1 MTSHSPLGRLLDVPR
16 VDNDDE
22 RRAIWRQG
30 MATLA
35 RVALEQQPVPLEGL
49 DPLLLL
55 ESVRS
60 AFQHDLLQDLSWLS
74 PPGAAAAVYELASA
88 IPVGPERRKLGREVL
103 TRLYEGDAETF
114 IVLATSLAAESK
126 RTLTGVPIRARIA
139 LSLSL
144 PLGSG
149 AQADALALALL
160 TRADLRREWLIEPAS
175 GSLTSRHLAAR
186 LLERAARDCA
196 RRAAQGDTG
205 ALRAFQ
211 DPSIKTPWQLLLLDR
226 ESLVWRHVAT
236 ARGLLA
242 KAIPD
247 FAEEIETQ
255 QNPALSPTEWRRA
268 AVSLGASVAI
278 DPRDGYQRCRALL
291 ANETLRS
298 DPGLIETMIFGLA
311 RAAEVE
317 PEIAEDL
324 LEQIVRLGGLEAAE
338 ALVELRRE
346 RVTPEFGARSAR
358 IARDKLRKWQATHP
372 QEDDGRSALCEAL
385 IEELSENTDS
395 IHNLR
400 DELDHARNL
409 FVERDARHAYT
420 EAWRVW
426 ENAKDKLLE
435 IETSRDDSRDA
446 RKRGFRLLRE
456 LDEALLQTTALTDLL
471 SVGAANTQTQV
482 TDSLNEL
489 FERLT
494 TWLLRVEAA
503 PVLENGAVSNL
514 ALRLR
519 RMRTLLHLVDAD
531 GQYGEDTTGQRRLR
545 RLRALEMLL
554 ARVKHDAASPLRRI
568 VCATLARAL
577 DASMRDDV
585 CELSD
590 ALIAVADHVLSAH
603 DVATVA
609 EASMLV
615 DFQRSL
621 AAYSQLMR
629 FCERAEPTGR
639 HARFG
644 IDALRELGQSLP
656 WANTLRVSALRGHLL
671 MVARWLEEIAASQ
684 SLIELTTGAGRDRVT
699 ALDSSVTALC
709 RLVRGARRRLSGR
722 TTIALREGGTLEPLA
737 LALERAEREGSDP
750 LRRALALAHETLHAE
765 LPEPIAKTLMLV
777 LQRLEQLPLRVEVTS
792 ERRST
797 SFAPSV
803 PKEAPLPGWLTGRRT
818 LGGFYVLH
826 ALGTGGVGSV
836 FVVKRVEER
845 HRDDAVRFALK
856 VPDYS
861 AEAARTLSEEQFLQ
875 LFQQEAGA
883 LLALPRHT
891 NLAAFVTFDA
901 GARPKP
907 ILVMELVEGPTLE
920 RVLERGDL
928 TLSSALTLIDG
939 IGAGLE
945 AMHHVGIGHL
955 DLKPSNV
962 ILRSQQRAHGEV
974 ITPVLV
980 DFGLAGRHLRPGCG
994 TGLYGAPEIWGLIP
1008 AGHQPKPASADVYSF
1023 ACLIYEVLT
1032 GKPLFDEANELA
1044 VINAH
1049 LSHDGYPSALRNL
1062 AGRGGRQ
1069 ELCELLFNGLR
1080 SHPAERINIAEIRDG
1095 LRELAPALRKHGWPL
1110 RAA

>member
-49 DPLLLL
+49 DPMLLL

-278 DPRDGYQRCRALL
+278 DPREGYQRCRALL

-385 IEELSENTDS
+385 IEELGDNNDS

-426 ENAKDKLLE
+426 QNAKDKLLE
-435 IETSRDDSRDA
+435 IETSREDSRDA

-590 ALIAVADHVLSAH
+590 AVIAVADHVLSAH

-621 AAYSQLMR
+621 TAYAQLMR

-671 MVARWLEEIAASQ
+671 TVARWLEEIAASQ
-684 SLIELTTGAGRDRVT
+684 GLIELTTGAGRDRVT

-777 LQRLEQLPLRVEVTS
+777 LQRLEQLPLRAEVTS

-928 TLSSALTLIDG
+928 TLASALTLIDG

-994 TGLYGAPEIWGLIP
+994 TGLYGAPEVWGLIP

-1023 ACLIYEVLT
+1023 ACLIFEVLT
-1032 GKPLFDEANELA
+1032 GKPLFEADNELA

-1049 LSHDGYPSALRNL
+1049 LSHDGYPNALRNL

>member
-1 MTSHSPLGRLLDVPR
+1 
-16 VDNDDE
+16 
-22 RRAIWRQG
+22 
-30 MATLA
+30 
-35 RVALEQQPVPLEGL
+35 
-49 DPLLLL
+49 
-55 ESVRS
+55 
-60 AFQHDLLQDLSWLS
+60 
-74 PPGAAAAVYELASA
+74 
-88 IPVGPERRKLGREVL
+88 
-103 TRLYEGDAETF
+103 
-114 IVLATSLAAESK
+114 
-126 RTLTGVPIRARIA
+126 
-139 LSLSL
+139 
-144 PLGSG
+144 
-149 AQADALALALL
+149 
-160 TRADLRREWLIEPAS
+160 
-175 GSLTSRHLAAR
+175 
-186 LLERAARDCA
+186 
-196 RRAAQGDTG
+196 
-205 ALRAFQ
+205 
-211 DPSIKTPWQLLLLDR
+211 
-226 ESLVWRHVAT
+226 
-236 ARGLLA
+236 
-242 KAIPD
+242 
-247 FAEEIETQ
+247 
-255 QNPALSPTEWRRA
+255 
-268 AVSLGASVAI
+268 
-278 DPRDGYQRCRALL
+278 
-291 ANETLRS
+291 
-298 DPGLIETMIFGLA
+298 
-311 RAAEVE
+311 
-317 PEIAEDL
+317 
-324 LEQIVRLGGLEAAE
+324 
-338 ALVELRRE
+338 
-346 RVTPEFGARSAR
+346 
-358 IARDKLRKWQATHP
+358 
-372 QEDDGRSALCEAL
+372 
-385 IEELSENTDS
+385 
-395 IHNLR
+395 
-400 DELDHARNL
+400 
-409 FVERDARHAYT
+409 
-420 EAWRVW
+420 
-426 ENAKDKLLE
+426 
-435 IETSRDDSRDA
+435 
-446 RKRGFRLLRE
+446 
-456 LDEALLQTTALTDLL
+456 
-471 SVGAANTQTQV
+471 
-482 TDSLNEL
+482 
-489 FERLT
+489 
-494 TWLLRVEAA
+494 
-503 PVLENGAVSNL
+503 
-514 ALRLR
+514 
-519 RMRTLLHLVDAD
+519 
-531 GQYGEDTTGQRRLR
+531 
-545 RLRALEMLL
+545 
-554 ARVKHDAASPLRRI
+554 
-568 VCATLARAL
+568 
-577 DASMRDDV
+577 
-585 CELSD
+585 ELSD

-621 AAYSQLMR
+621 TAYAQLMR

-671 MVARWLEEIAASQ
+671 TVARWLEEIAGSQ
-684 SLIELTTGAGRDRVT
+684 GLIELTTGAGRDRVT

-750 LRRALALAHETLHAE
+750 LRRALAIAHETLHAE

-803 PKEAPLPGWLTGRRT
+803 PKEAPLPAWLTGRRT

-883 LLALPRHT
+883 LLALPRHA

-928 TLSSALTLIDG
+928 TLSSALTLLDG

-962 ILRSQQRAHGEV
+962 ILRSQQRANGEV

-1008 AGHQPKPASADVYSF
+1008 PGHQPKPASADVYSF

-1032 GKPLFDEANELA
+1032 GKPLFDEDNELA

>member
-1 MTSHSPLGRLLDVPR
+1 MTSHSPLGRLLDVPT

-22 RRAIWRQG
+22 RRSIWRQG
-30 MATLA
+30 LATLA
-35 RVALEQQPVPLEGL
+35 RIALEQQPVPLEGL

-55 ESVRS
+55 ESVRA
-60 AFQHDLLQDLSWLS
+60 AFTHDLLQDLSWLS

-114 IVLATSLAAESK
+114 VVLATSLAAESK
-126 RTLTGVPIRARIA
+126 RTLTGVPIRARLA
-139 LSLSL
+139 LALSL

-149 AQADALALALL
+149 VHADALALALL

-211 DPSIKTPWQLLLLDR
+211 DPSIKASWQLLLLDR

-236 ARGLLA
+236 ARGLLS

-278 DPRDGYQRCRALL
+278 DPREGYQRCRALL

-346 RVTPEFGARSAR
+346 RVSATFGARSAR
-358 IARDKLRKWQATHP
+358 IARDKLKKWLSTHP

-385 IEELSENTDS
+385 IEELGDGDGSS
-395 IHNLR
+395 HSLR
-400 DELDHARNL
+400 DELDHACAL
-409 FVERDARHAYT
+409 FVERDARHAYD

-426 ENAKDKLLE
+426 EDAKHKLLE
-435 IETSRDDSRDA
+435 IERSHDETQEA

-456 LDEALLQTTALTDLL
+456 LDEALLQTAALTDLL

-482 TDSLNEL
+482 SDSVNEL

-494 TWLLRVEAA
+494 SWLLQVEAA
-503 PVLENGAVSNL
+503 PVAESGAVPNL

-531 GQYGEDTTGQRRLR
+531 GQYGEDSNGQRRSR
-545 RLRALEMLL
+545 RLRAVEVLL
-554 ARVKHDAASPLRRI
+554 GRVKNDAASPLRRI

-590 ALIAVADHVLSAH
+590 ALVAVADHVLSAH
-603 DVATVA
+603 DVATLA

-621 AAYSQLMR
+621 TAYAQLMR
-629 FCERAEPTGR
+629 FCERGEPTGR

-671 MVARWLEEIAASQ
+671 TVARQLEDIAAAR
-684 SLIELTTGAGRDRVT
+684 SLSELAEGAGRDRVA
-699 ALDSSVTALC
+699 ALDTSVTALC
-709 RLVRGARRRLSGR
+709 RLVRGARRRLSSR
-722 TTIALREGGTLEPLA
+722 SNLSLREGADLEPLV
-737 LALERAEREGSDP
+737 LALERADKEGVDP
-750 LRRALALAHETLHAE
+750 LRRALLAAHKSLYAE
-765 LPEPIAKTLMLV
+765 LPGAIAKTLMLV
-777 LQRLEQLPLRVEVTS
+777 LQRLEQLPLRAEPD

-836 FVVKRVEER
+836 FVVKRIEER
-845 HRDDAVRFALK
+845 HRDEAERFALK

-883 LLALPRHT
+883 LLALPRHA

-928 TLSSALTLIDG
+928 DVTSALTLLEG

-945 AMHHVGIGHL
+945 AMHEVDIGHL

-962 ILRSQQRAHGEV
+962 ILRSQQRANGEV
-974 ITPVLV
+974 TTPVLV

-1008 AGHQPKPASADVYSF
+1008 AGHVAKPAEADVYAF
-1023 ACLIYEVLT
+1023 ACLAFEVLT
-1032 GKPLFDEANELA
+1032 GEPLFDEVSELA

-1049 LSHDGYPSALRNL
+1049 LSHDGYPGRLRTL
-1062 AGRGGRQ
+1062 AGSGGRQ
-1069 ELCELLFNGLR
+1069 ELCELLSNGLR
-1080 SHPAERINIAEIRDG
+1080 RHPAERINIAEMRDG
-1095 LRELAPALRKHGWPL
+1095 LRELAPALRKHSWPL

>member
-30 MATLA
+30 LATLA
-35 RVALEQQPVPLEGL
+35 RIALEQQPVPLEGL
-49 DPLLLL
+49 DPVLLL
-55 ESVRS
+55 ETVRS
-60 AFQHDLLQDLSWLS
+60 AFAHDLLQDLSWLS

-88 IPVGPERRKLGREVL
+88 IPVGPERRQLGREVL

-126 RTLTGVPIRARIA
+126 RTLTGIPIRARIA
-139 LSLSL
+139 LALSL
-144 PLGSG
+144 PLGAG

-211 DPSIKTPWQLLLLDR
+211 DPSIKTPWQLLILDR

-236 ARGLLA
+236 ARGLLS

-247 FAEEIETQ
+247 FNEEIETQ
-255 QNPALSPTEWRRA
+255 LNPALSPTEWRRA

-278 DPRDGYQRCRALL
+278 DPREGYNRCRALL
-291 ANETLRS
+291 ANETLRA
-298 DPGLIETMIFGLA
+298 DTGLIETMIFGLA

-324 LEQIVRLGGLEAAE
+324 LEQIVRLGGVEAAE

-346 RVTPEFGARSAR
+346 RVTPEFGARAAR
-358 IARDKLRKWQATHP
+358 IARDKLRKWLPANA
-372 QEDDGRSALCEAL
+372 QEDDGRTALCEAL
-385 IEELSENTDS
+385 IEELAEDDLLH
-395 IHNLR
+395 HNLR
-400 DELDHARNL
+400 DELDHARAL
-409 FVERDARHAYT
+409 FVERDARHAYV
-420 EAWRVW
+420 EAWRVL
-426 ENAKDKLLE
+426 ERAKAKLLE
-435 IETSRDDSRDA
+435 LELSRDETLEE

-456 LDEALLQTTALTDLL
+456 LDEALLQTSALNDLL
-471 SVGAANTQTQV
+471 SIGAANTQTQV
-482 TDSLNEL
+482 SDSVNEL

-494 TWLLRVEAA
+494 TWLLRVEAV
-503 PVLENGAVSNL
+503 PIMESGAIANL

-531 GQYGEDTTGQRRLR
+531 GQYTDDVSGQRRLR
-545 RLRALEMLL
+545 RLRSLEVML

-590 ALIAVADHVLSAH
+590 ALIAVADHVLSAQ
-603 DVATVA
+603 DVAAVA

-621 AAYSQLMR
+621 TAYAQLMR

-671 MVARWLEEIAASQ
+671 TIARWLEEIAASQ
-684 SLIELTTGAGRDRVT
+684 ELIELTTGAGRDRVT
-699 ALDSSVTALC
+699 ALDSCVTALC
-709 RLVRGARRRLSGR
+709 RLVRGARRRLTGR
-722 TTIALREGGTLEPLA
+722 NTIALQQGGTLEPLA
-737 LALERAEREGSDP
+737 LALERAEREGTDP
-750 LRRALALAHETLHAE
+750 LRRALHAAHESLHE
-765 LPEPIAKTLMLV
+765 QLPAPIAKTVMLV
-777 LQRLEQLPLRVEVTS
+777 LQRLEQLPLRAESS

-797 SFAPSV
+797 SFAPSM
-803 PKEAPLPGWLTGRRT
+803 PKEAPLPAWMTGRRT

-845 HRDDAVRFALK
+845 HREDAVRFALK

-861 AEAARTLSEEQFLQ
+861 AEAARTLSEEEFLQ
-875 LFQQEAGA
+875 LFRQEAGA
-883 LLALPRHT
+883 LLALPRHP
-891 NLAAFVTFDA
+891 NLAEFVTFDA

-907 ILVMELVEGPTLE
+907 ILVMELVDGPTLE

-928 TLSSALTLIDG
+928 SIASALTLLDG
-939 IGAGLE
+939 IAAGLE
-945 AMHHVGIGHL
+945 AMHQVGIGHL
-955 DLKPSNV
+955 DLKPANV
-962 ILRSQQRAHGEV
+962 ILRSQQRGESEQ
-974 ITPVLV
+974 IMPVLV
-980 DFGLAGRHLRPGCG
+980 DFGLAGRQIRPGCG
-994 TGLYGAPEIWGLIP
+994 TSSYGAPEVWGLAP
-1008 AGHQPKPASADVYSF
+1008 AGHPLKPASADVYSF
-1023 ACLIYEVLT
+1023 ACLCYEVLT
-1032 GKPLFDEANELA
+1032 GKPLFDADTELG
-1044 VINAH
+1044 VINLH
-1049 LSHDGYPSALRNL
+1049 LSHDGYPNALRAL
-1062 AGRGGRQ
+1062 GARGGRQ
-1069 ELCELLFNGLR
+1069 ELSELLFNGLR
-1080 SHPAERINIAEIRDG
+1080 SHPGERVNIAEMREG
-1095 LRELAPALRKHGWPL
+1095 LRELAPALRKHSWPL

>member
-1 MTSHSPLGRLLDVPR
+1 MTSHGPLGRLLDVPR

-30 MATLA
+30 LATLA
-35 RVALEQQPVPLEGL
+35 RIALEQQPVPLEGL
-49 DPLLLL
+49 DPLALL
-55 ESVRS
+55 ETVRS
-60 AFQHDLLQDLSWLS
+60 AFQFDLLQDLSWLS

-114 IVLATSLAAESK
+114 VVLATSLAAESK
-126 RTLTGVPIRARIA
+126 RTLTGIPIRARLA
-139 LSLSL
+139 LALSL

-149 AQADALALALL
+149 VHADALALALL

-211 DPSIKTPWQLLLLDR
+211 DPAIKASWQLLLADR

-236 ARGLLA
+236 ARGLLC
-242 KAIPD
+242 KALPD

-278 DPRDGYQRCRALL
+278 DPHDGYQRCRALL
-291 ANETLRS
+291 ANEKLRS
-298 DPGLIETMIFGLA
+298 DTGLVETMIFGLA

-324 LEQIVRLGGLEAAE
+324 LEQIVRLGGIEAAE

-346 RVTPEFGARSAR
+346 RVAPTFGVRSAR
-358 IARDKLRKWQATHP
+358 IARDKLRKWVSTHS
-372 QEDDGRSALCEAL
+372 QEDDGRTALCEAL
-385 IEELSENTDS
+385 IEELTDDDATPHS
-395 IHNLR
+395 LH
-400 DELDHARNL
+400 DELDHARAL
-409 FVERDARHAYT
+409 FVERSARHAYT

-426 ENAKDKLLE
+426 ESAKQKLLE
-435 IETSRDDSRDA
+435 IEHSNDTTREA

-456 LDEALLQTTALTDLL
+456 LDEALLQTAALTDLL
-471 SVGAANTQTQV
+471 SVGAANTQTTITESV
-482 TDSLNEL
+482 NEL

-494 TWLLRVEAA
+494 TWLLRVEAT
-503 PVLENGAVSNL
+503 PVLESGAVDNL
-514 ALRLR
+514 AMRLR

-531 GQYGEDTTGQRRLR
+531 GQYGEDNSGQRRLR
-545 RLRALEMLL
+545 RLRALEVLL
-554 ARVKHDAASPLRRI
+554 ARVKHDATSPLRRI

-590 ALIAVADHVLSAH
+590 ALVAVADHVMQAH
-603 DVATVA
+603 DIATLA
-609 EASMLV
+609 EASMLE

-621 AAYSQLMR
+621 VAYAQLMR

-671 MVARWLEEIAASQ
+671 TVARRLEEIAAAR
-684 SLIELTTGAGRDRVT
+684 SLTELAEGAGRDRVS

-722 TTIALREGGTLEPLA
+722 TTMTMRDGGTLEALA
-737 LALERAEREGSDP
+737 LALERADKEGIDP
-750 LRRALALAHETLHAE
+750 LRRALVAAHKSLFTE
-765 LPEPIAKTLMLV
+765 LPGPIAKTIMLV
-777 LQRLEQLPLRVEVTS
+777 LQRLEQLPLRAEPS
-792 ERRST
+792 NERRST

-826 ALGTGGVGSV
+826 PLGTGGVGSV

-845 HRDDAVRFALK
+845 HREDAIRFALK

-883 LLALPRHT
+883 LMALPRHA
-891 NLAAFVTFDA
+891 NIAGFVTFDA

-928 TLSSALTLIDG
+928 DVSGALTLLEG
-939 IGAGLE
+939 VGAGLE
-945 AMHHVGIGHL
+945 AMHRVGIGHL

-962 ILRSQQRAHGEV
+962 ILRSQQRPNGEV
-974 ITPVLV
+974 VTPVLV

-1008 AGHQPKPASADVYSF
+1008 TDHEPKPATADVYAF
-1023 ACLIYEVLT
+1023 ACLAFEVLT
-1032 GKPLFDEANELA
+1032 GEPLFDEDNELA

-1049 LSHDGYPSALRNL
+1049 LSHDGYPSRLRNL
-1062 AGRGGRQ
+1062 AGAGGRQ
-1069 ELCELLFNGLR
+1069 ELCELLANGLR
-1080 SHPAERINIAEIRDG
+1080 RHPAERVNIAEMRDG
-1095 LRELAPALRKHGWPL
+1095 LRELAPALRKHAWPL